1 MATEA
6 LVLNTQSAIEQ
17 MQDVLDQNYLRAWK
31 IMSLSDPKPDK
42 LQAVLPKINRMYQ
55 NVKAMITA
63 TDCNNLKVDVLTCDA
78 YHFEFETSVNEWFCI
93 ISKLGYS
100 SFEDSISDHNVS
112 LATAFFCKSFSS
124 RSSLKLS
131 LKHLRADAELKIVQ
145 LEKIKRR
152 GELMKLESLSHKA
165 CLPKC
170 NANHVLGDCNDKIVQ
185 LEVNTKRAELKRL
198 EYLERK
204 ACDVVRK
211 AALASIEFHN
221 DFSSLS
227 CVDTSEN
234 LISEYLTVADQPS
247 DLSCAV
253 AGAFQCSLSVSDST
267 SVTLSSEVSCS
278 FTESVL
284 FVQPLNSLANKLAPC
299 RPPPGFTEF
308 RAGDQSFSAVGGDEQ
323 LYSAGS
329 LSRAVPVS
337 EYPANQFMISPSP
350 VAECCDADCVV
361 PTASVEI
368 IVGFSSSH
376 ETLIYPSLTN
386 VLTCAGLPAH
396 DDRVLDFSEDE
407 SSFLGLVDADVH
419 AGTTTN
425 VVKDAG
431 SLVDESLSLGLVTA
445 EMHTE
450 ATAHED
456 GRVAG
461 SPASGFSTDLADVN
475 ADVHIWT
482 TVETDAIAASS
493 IDDSSSSGSPV
504 HDVELTGLPVSDVLN
519 PCYFVSRSL
528 DSDIP
533 FFYPGHTKSAVV
545 AGWGPG
551 PPVCGYLLGLCNPVY
566 ALKSAVVAGLGPGPP
581 VCGSL
586 LGLCNPVYAFGSAVV
601 VGLGPGPP
609 VCGYLLGLCNPV
621 YALKSAVVA
630 GLGPGPPVCGSLLGL
645 CNPVYALKSAVVA
658 GLGPGP
664 PGCGSLLGL
673 CNPVYAFGSAVV
685 AGLGPGPPVGGSL
698 LGLCN
703 PVYALKSAVVV
714 GLGPGPLVCGSL
726 LGLCNPVYALKSA
739 VVAGLGPGP
748 PVCGSLLGL
757 CNPVYALKSAV
768 VAGLGPGP
776 LVCGSLLGLCNPV
789 YALKSAVVAGLGPWP
804 GPPVCGSLLGL
815 CNPVYAGKLAVVAG
829 LGPGPPVLGSLD
841 WWNSVYALGLA
852 VVAGLGPG
860 PPAHEF
866 LPFLDPILSSNY
878 AWSTTGLANFESSS
892 LPLCRKR
899 LVLDASVI
907 LYSSIFLISL
917 CDNLCVLLL
926 NESYCCTQEFL
937 FMNCATLNNN
947 TLQRVVNICHY
958 CC

>member
-42 LQAVLPKINRMYQ
+42 LKAVLPKINRMHQ
-55 NVKAMITA
+55 NVKAMIT
-63 TDCNNLKVDVLTCDA
+63 TIDCDNLKADVLTCDA
-78 YHFEFETSVNEWFCI
+78 YHVEFETSVNEWFCI

-131 LKHLRADAELKIVQ
+131 LKHLRADAELKIIQ

-152 GELMKLESLSHKA
+152 GELMKLESLWHKA
-165 CLPKC
+165 CLLKC
-170 NANHVLGDCNDKIVQ
+170 NADHVFGDCNDKIVQ

-198 EYLERK
+198 EYFERK

-211 AALASIEFHN
+211 AALVSIEFHN

-253 AGAFQCSLSVSDST
+253 ADAFQRSLSVSDST

-284 FVQPLNSLANKLAPC
+284 SFVQPLNSLASKLAPC

-308 RAGDQSFSAVGGDEQ
+308 REGDQSFSAVGGDEQ

-337 EYPANQFMISPSP
+337 EYPANHFMISPSP

-368 IVGFSSSH
+368 IVGSSSSH

-386 VLTCAGLPAH
+386 VLACAGLPAH
-396 DDRVLDFSEDE
+396 DDQVLDFSEDE

-431 SLVDESLSLGLVTA
+431 SLVDESLSWGLVTA

-475 ADVHIWT
+475 TDVHIWT
-482 TVETDAIAASS
+482 TVETDAFAASS
-493 IDDSSSSGSPV
+493 IYDSSS
-504 HDVELTGLPVSDVLN
+504 
-519 PCYFVSRSL
+519 
-528 DSDIP
+528 
-533 FFYPGHTKSAVV
+533 
-545 AGWGPG
+545 
-551 PPVCGYLLGLCNPVY
+551 
-566 ALKSAVVAGLGPGPP
+566 
-581 VCGSL
+581 
-586 LGLCNPVYAFGSAVV
+586 
-601 VGLGPGPP
+601 
-609 VCGYLLGLCNPV
+609 
-621 YALKSAVVA
+621 
-630 GLGPGPPVCGSLLGL
+630 
-645 CNPVYALKSAVVA
+645 
-658 GLGPGP
+658 
-664 PGCGSLLGL
+664 
-673 CNPVYAFGSAVV
+673 
-685 AGLGPGPPVGGSL
+685 
-698 LGLCN
+698 
-703 PVYALKSAVVV
+703 
-714 GLGPGPLVCGSL
+714 
-726 LGLCNPVYALKSA
+726 
-739 VVAGLGPGP
+739 
-748 PVCGSLLGL
+748 
-757 CNPVYALKSAV
+757 
-768 VAGLGPGP
+768 
-776 LVCGSLLGLCNPV
+776 
-789 YALKSAVVAGLGPWP
+789 
-804 GPPVCGSLLGL
+804 
-815 CNPVYAGKLAVVAG
+815 
-829 LGPGPPVLGSLD
+829 
-841 WWNSVYALGLA
+841 
-852 VVAGLGPG
+852 
-860 PPAHEF
+860 
-866 LPFLDPILSSNY
+866 
-878 AWSTTGLANFESSS
+878 
-892 LPLCRKR
+892 
-899 LVLDASVI
+899 
-907 LYSSIFLISL
+907 
-917 CDNLCVLLL
+917 
-926 NESYCCTQEFL
+926 
-937 FMNCATLNNN
+937 
-947 TLQRVVNICHY
+947 
-958 CC
+958 